1 MDDFLRSKRLYLRRL
16 MASDAGNLFRYRS
29 DPDVSRYQG
38 WAPASESE
46 ALRFI
51 EDQSNIEPGAV
62 GRWFQLAICLRKD
75 DSLIGDLGLHFP
87 ADDDRQAE
95 FGISLDPAHQ
105 GHGYAAETLLAA
117 MSYLFDSLGK
127 HRVFCSVDPRNIA
140 SIAMARRLGMRQ
152 EAHFV
157 KSLWFRNAWVDDVVF
172 GLLQSEWRLRKK
184 PRADCHE

>member
-1 MDDFLRSKRLYLRRL
+1 MDDFVRSKRLFLRKL
-16 MASDAGNLFRYRS
+16 ITSDAGKLFRYRS

-38 WAPASESE
+38 WAPASESA

-51 EDQSNIEPGAV
+51 ENQSNIEPGIA
-62 GRWFQLAICLRKD
+62 GQWFQLAICLQKGGG
-75 DSLIGDLGLHFP
+75 LIGDLGLHFP

-105 GHGYAAETLLAA
+105 GRGYADETLRAVI
-117 MSYLFDSLGK
+117 SYLFDGLGK

-140 SIAMARRLGMRQ
+140 SVAMVRRLGMRQ

-157 KSLWFRNAWVDDVVF
+157 KSLWFKNEWVDDLVF
-172 GLLQSEWRLRKK
+172 GLLKNEWPGMEKS
-184 PRADCHE
+184 